1 MLRLILIMALYCMSY
16 PAWAEDDLMSLYQK
30 AEQHYA
36 DYRAALVNTEADRE
50 ELNKAKA
57 LFYPKVQMALSRGR
71 GITDRT
77 TQTAIGSLETSL
89 DYRLENY
96 AFSVRQPLFNKE
108 TWAIYDG
115 AKSFVSA
122 QESLLRQENAKL
134 MLKLTATYLEV
145 LYARA
150 KVDLLH
156 AKVSAVVQ
164 QLRQAEKRY
173 AQGSGTVVEI
183 NEAQTNLDIA
193 NAEIIQADND
203 LNEHLNTL
211 YIMTGE
217 DSLLSAELTV
227 AQLPQALP
235 KEESLDYWLAKAK
248 QEHPEIVAAT
258 YNLEVAK
265 QELEKKRA
273 GHYPTLD
280 LVGVRSYSENDS
292 NNTLGSR
299 FDTTTV
305 ALQMSVP
312 LFAGGYV
319 SASVRQAASKL
330 VAAEESLT
338 GKTREVESQV
348 RKYYSHVIS
357 QFQTI
362 RAYQQAVKS
371 SGVAFDGTQKGFIAG
386 FKTNIEVLDA
396 QQKLFNNQLELT
408 KAHYSLINDWV
419 NLKFSSGLLNQSE
432 LIKISAMFTTQSHTT
447 PPSRSQHETQAR
459 LH

>member
-1 MLRLILIMALYCMSY
+1 MWRISVMVLLWCIGQQ
-16 PAWAEDDLMSLYQK
+16 AWAEEDLNSLYQK
-30 AEQHYA
+30 AVEHNA

-77 TQTAIGSLETSL
+77 TQTAIGAIETNL

-96 AFSVRQPLFNKE
+96 GLTVRQPIFNKE
-108 TWAIYDG
+108 TWAIYGG

-134 MLKLTATYLEV
+134 ILKLTSTYLEI

-150 KVDLLH
+150 KVNLLN
-156 AKVSAVVQ
+156 AKVAAVSQ

-173 AQGSGTVVEI
+173 TQGSGTVVEI

-193 NAEIIQADND
+193 NVETIQAGND

-211 YIMTGE
+211 QILTGE
-217 DSLLSAELTV
+217 TSPLSAELMV
-227 AQLPQALP
+227 SKLPISLP
-235 KEESLDYWLAKAK
+235 KEENIAYWLEMAI
-248 QEHPEIVAAT
+248 QHNPEISAAT
-258 YNLEVAK
+258 HTLEVAK
-265 QELEKKRA
+265 QELEKRRA

-280 LVGVRSYSENDS
+280 LVGARSYSENDS

-305 ALQMSVP
+305 ALQMNVP

-319 SASVRQAASKL
+319 SANVRQAANKL
-330 VAAEESLT
+330 TAAEESLT
-338 GKTREVESQV
+338 AKTREVEYQV
-348 RKYYSHVIS
+348 RKYYNSVET

-362 RAYQQAVKS
+362 NAYQQAVKS
-371 SGVAFDGTQKGFIAG
+371 SRVAMEGTQKGFITG

-396 QQKLFNNQLELT
+396 QQKLFSNQLELT
-408 KAHYSLINDWV
+408 KSQYSLINDLV
-419 NLKFSSGLLNQSE
+419 NLKFSSGLLNQGE
-432 LIKISAMFTTQSHTT
+432 LTKISAMFITTT
-447 PPSRSQHETQAR
+447 PRNQHETQASIQ
-459 LH
+459 

>member
-1 MLRLILIMALYCMSY
+1 MWRISVMVLLWCIGQQ
-16 PAWAEDDLMSLYQK
+16 AWAEEDLNSLYQK
-30 AEQHYA
+30 AVEHNA

-77 TQTAIGSLETSL
+77 TQTAIGAIETNL

-96 AFSVRQPLFNKE
+96 GLTVRQPIFNKE
-108 TWAIYDG
+108 TWAIYGG

-122 QESLLRQENAKL
+122 QESLLSQENAKL
-134 MLKLTATYLEV
+134 ILKLTSTYLEI

-150 KVDLLH
+150 KVNLLN
-156 AKVSAVVQ
+156 AKVTAVSQ

-173 AQGSGTVVEI
+173 TQGSGTVVEI

-193 NAEIIQADND
+193 NVETIQAGND

-211 YIMTGE
+211 QILTGE
-217 DSLLSAELTV
+217 ISPLSAELIV
-227 AQLPQALP
+227 SKLPISLP
-235 KEESLDYWLAKAK
+235 KEENMTYWLGMAT
-248 QEHPEIVAAT
+248 QHNPEISAAT
-258 YNLEVAK
+258 HTLEVAK
-265 QELEKKRA
+265 QELEKRRA

-280 LVGVRSYSENDS
+280 LVGARSYSENDS

-305 ALQMSVP
+305 ALQMNVP

-319 SASVRQAASKL
+319 SANVRQAANKL
-330 VAAEESLT
+330 TAAEESLT
-338 GKTREVESQV
+338 AKTREVEYQV
-348 RKYYSHVIS
+348 RKYYNSVET

-362 RAYQQAVKS
+362 NAYQQAVKS
-371 SGVAFDGTQKGFIAG
+371 SRVAMEGTQKGFIAG

-396 QQKLFNNQLELT
+396 QQKLFSNQLELT
-408 KAHYSLINDWV
+408 KSQYSLINDLV
-419 NLKFSSGLLNQSE
+419 NLKFSSGLLNQGE
-432 LIKISAMFTTQSHTT
+432 LTKISAMFITTI
-447 PPSRSQHETQAR
+447 PRNQHETQASIQ
-459 LH
+459 

>member
-1 MLRLILIMALYCMSY
+1 MWRISVMVLLWCIGQQ
-16 PAWAEDDLMSLYQK
+16 AWAEEDLNSLYQK
-30 AEQHYA
+30 AVEHNA

-77 TQTAIGSLETSL
+77 TQTAIGAIETNL

-96 AFSVRQPLFNKE
+96 GLTVRQPIFNKE
-108 TWAIYDG
+108 TWAIYGG

-134 MLKLTATYLEV
+134 ILKLTSTYLEI

-150 KVDLLH
+150 KVNLLN
-156 AKVSAVVQ
+156 AKVAAVSQ

-173 AQGSGTVVEI
+173 TQGSGTVVEI

-193 NAEIIQADND
+193 NVETIQAGND

-211 YIMTGE
+211 QILTGE
-217 DSLLSAELTV
+217 ISPLSAELIV
-227 AQLPQALP
+227 SKLPISLP
-235 KEESLDYWLAKAK
+235 KEENMTYWLGMAT
-248 QEHPEIVAAT
+248 QHNPEISAAT
-258 YNLEVAK
+258 HTLEVAK
-265 QELEKKRA
+265 QELEKRRA

-280 LVGVRSYSENDS
+280 LVGARSYSENDS

-305 ALQMSVP
+305 ALQMNVP

-319 SASVRQAASKL
+319 SANVRQAANKL
-330 VAAEESLT
+330 IAAEESLT
-338 GKTREVESQV
+338 AKTREVEYQV
-348 RKYYSHVIS
+348 RKYYNSVET

-362 RAYQQAVKS
+362 NAYQQAVKS
-371 SGVAFDGTQKGFIAG
+371 SRVAMEGTQKGFIAG

-396 QQKLFNNQLELT
+396 QQKLFSNQLELT
-408 KAHYSLINDWV
+408 KSQYSLINDLV
-419 NLKFSSGLLNQSE
+419 NLKFSSGLLNQGE
-432 LIKISAMFTTQSHTT
+432 LTKISAMFITTT
-447 PPSRSQHETQAR
+447 PRNQHETQASIQ
-459 LH
+459 

>member
-1 MLRLILIMALYCMSY
+1 MVLLWCIGQQ
-16 PAWAEDDLMSLYQK
+16 AWAEEDLNSLYQK
-30 AEQHYA
+30 AVEHNA

-77 TQTAIGSLETSL
+77 TQTAIGAIETNL

-96 AFSVRQPLFNKE
+96 GLTVRQPIFNKE
-108 TWAIYDG
+108 TWAIYGG

-122 QESLLRQENAKL
+122 QESLLSQENAKL
-134 MLKLTATYLEV
+134 ILKLTSTYLEI

-150 KVDLLH
+150 KVNLLN
-156 AKVSAVVQ
+156 AKVTAVSQ

-173 AQGSGTVVEI
+173 TQGSGTVVEI

-193 NAEIIQADND
+193 NVETIQAGND

-211 YIMTGE
+211 QILTGE
-217 DSLLSAELTV
+217 ISPLSAELIV
-227 AQLPQALP
+227 SKLPISLP
-235 KEESLDYWLAKAK
+235 KEENMTYWLGMAT
-248 QEHPEIVAAT
+248 QHNPEISAAT
-258 YNLEVAK
+258 HTLEVAK
-265 QELEKKRA
+265 QELEKRRA

-280 LVGVRSYSENDS
+280 LVGARSYSENDS

-305 ALQMSVP
+305 ALQMNVP

-319 SASVRQAASKL
+319 SANVRQAANKL
-330 VAAEESLT
+330 TAAEESLT
-338 GKTREVESQV
+338 AKTREVEYQV
-348 RKYYSHVIS
+348 RKYYNSVET

-362 RAYQQAVKS
+362 NAYQQAVKS
-371 SGVAFDGTQKGFIAG
+371 SRVAMEGTQKGFIAG

-396 QQKLFNNQLELT
+396 QQKLFSNQLELT
-408 KAHYSLINDWV
+408 KSQYSLINDLV
-419 NLKFSSGLLNQSE
+419 NLKFSSGLLNQGE
-432 LIKISAMFTTQSHTT
+432 LTKISAMFITTI
-447 PPSRSQHETQAR
+447 PRNQHETQASIQ
-459 LH
+459 

>member
-1 MLRLILIMALYCMSY
+1 MWRISVMVLLWCIGQQ
-16 PAWAEDDLMSLYQK
+16 AWAEEDLNSLYQK
-30 AEQHYA
+30 AVEHNA

-77 TQTAIGSLETSL
+77 TQTAIGAIETNL

-96 AFSVRQPLFNKE
+96 GLTVRQPIFNKE
-108 TWAIYDG
+108 TWAIYGG

-134 MLKLTATYLEV
+134 ILKLTSTYLEI

-150 KVDLLH
+150 KVNLLN
-156 AKVSAVVQ
+156 AKVTAVSQ

-173 AQGSGTVVEI
+173 TQGSGTVVEI

-193 NAEIIQADND
+193 NVETIQAGND

-211 YIMTGE
+211 QILTGE
-217 DSLLSAELTV
+217 ISPLSAELIV
-227 AQLPQALP
+227 SKLPISLP
-235 KEESLDYWLAKAK
+235 KEENMTYWLGMAT
-248 QEHPEIVAAT
+248 QHNPEISAAT
-258 YNLEVAK
+258 HTLEVAK
-265 QELEKKRA
+265 QELEKRRA

-280 LVGVRSYSENDS
+280 LVGARSYSENDS

-305 ALQMSVP
+305 ALQMNVP

-319 SASVRQAASKL
+319 SANVRQAANKL
-330 VAAEESLT
+330 TAAEESLT
-338 GKTREVESQV
+338 AKTREVEYQV
-348 RKYYSHVIS
+348 RKYYNSVET

-362 RAYQQAVKS
+362 NAYQQAVKS
-371 SGVAFDGTQKGFIAG
+371 SRVAMEGTQKGFIAG

-396 QQKLFNNQLELT
+396 QQKLFSNQLELT
-408 KAHYSLINDWV
+408 KSQYSLINDLV
-419 NLKFSSGLLNQSE
+419 NLKFSSGLLNQGE
-432 LIKISAMFTTQSHTT
+432 LTKISAMFITTT
-447 PPSRSQHETQAR
+447 PRNQHETQASIQ
-459 LH
+459 

>member
-1 MLRLILIMALYCMSY
+1 MWRISVMVLLWCIGQQ
-16 PAWAEDDLMSLYQK
+16 AWAEEDLNSLYQK
-30 AEQHYA
+30 AVEHNA

-77 TQTAIGSLETSL
+77 TQTAIGAIETNL

-96 AFSVRQPLFNKE
+96 GLTVRQPIFNKE
-108 TWAIYDG
+108 TWAIYGG

-134 MLKLTATYLEV
+134 ILKLTSTYLEI

-150 KVDLLH
+150 KVNLLN
-156 AKVSAVVQ
+156 AKVTAVSQ

-173 AQGSGTVVEI
+173 TQGSGTVVEI

-193 NAEIIQADND
+193 NVETIQAGND

-211 YIMTGE
+211 QILTGE
-217 DSLLSAELTV
+217 ISPLSAELMV
-227 AQLPQALP
+227 SKLPISLP
-235 KEESLDYWLAKAK
+235 KEENMTYWLGMAT
-248 QEHPEIVAAT
+248 QHNPEISAAT
-258 YNLEVAK
+258 HTLEVAK
-265 QELEKKRA
+265 QELEKRRA

-280 LVGVRSYSENDS
+280 LVGARSYSENDS

-305 ALQMSVP
+305 ALQMNVP

-319 SASVRQAASKL
+319 SANVRQAANKL
-330 VAAEESLT
+330 TAAEESLT
-338 GKTREVESQV
+338 AKTREVEYQV
-348 RKYYSHVIS
+348 RKYYNSVET

-362 RAYQQAVKS
+362 NAYQQAVKS
-371 SGVAFDGTQKGFIAG
+371 SRVAMEGTQKGFIAG

-396 QQKLFNNQLELT
+396 QQKLFSNQLELT
-408 KAHYSLINDWV
+408 KSQYSLINDLV
-419 NLKFSSGLLNQSE
+419 NLKFSSGLLNQGE
-432 LIKISAMFTTQSHTT
+432 LTKISAMFITTT
-447 PPSRSQHETQAR
+447 PRNQHETQASIQ
-459 LH
+459 

>member
-1 MLRLILIMALYCMSY
+1 MLRVIAIMALCCIAQ
-16 PAWAEDDLMSLYQK
+16 PALAEDDLMGLYQK
-30 AEQHYA
+30 SVEHYA

-77 TQTAIGSLETSL
+77 TQTAIGTLESNL

-115 AKSFVSA
+115 AKSFVNA
-122 QESLLRQENAKL
+122 QESLLLHENAKL

-145 LYARA
+145 LYARD
-150 KVDLLH
+150 KVDLLNTK
-156 AKVSAVVQ
+156 ASAVTQ

-173 AQGSGTVVEI
+173 TQGNGTVVEI

-211 YIMTGE
+211 NIMTGE
-217 DSLLSAELTV
+217 NNLLTAELKV
-227 AQLPQALP
+227 AKLPQSLP
-235 KEESLDYWLAKAK
+235 KEEGIDFWLAQAK
-248 QEHPEIVAAT
+248 QVHPEIAAAT

-265 QELEKKRA
+265 QELQKKRA

-319 SASVRQAASKL
+319 NASVRQAASKIT
-330 VAAEESLT
+330 AAEESLT
-338 GKTREVESQV
+338 AKTREVESQV
-348 RKYYSHVIS
+348 RKYYSHVVS

-371 SGVAFDGTQKGFIAG
+371 SRIALEGTQKGFVAG

-419 NLKFSSGLLNQSE
+419 NLKFSSGLLSQSE
-432 LIKISAMFTTQSHTT
+432 LAKISTMFSIPSSTT
-447 PPSRSQHETQAR
+447 PTRSTNETQAR
-459 LH
+459 LQ

>member
-1 MLRLILIMALYCMSY
+1 MWRLSIIVALWCICQQ
-16 PAWAEDDLMSLYQK
+16 ATAEEDLNSLYQK
-30 AEQHYA
+30 AVEHNA

-71 GITDRT
+71 GVTDRT
-77 TQTAIGSLETSL
+77 TQTTIGALETNF

-96 AFSVRQPLFNKE
+96 GLTVRQPIFNKE
-108 TWAIYDG
+108 TWAIYGG

-122 QESLLRQENAKL
+122 QESLLQQENAKL
-134 MLKLTATYLEV
+134 ILKLTSTYLEV
-145 LYARA
+145 LYANA
-150 KVDLLH
+150 KVNLLN
-156 AKVSAVVQ
+156 AKIKAVTQ
-164 QLRQAEKRY
+164 QLNQAEKRY
-173 AQGSGTVVEI
+173 AQGSGTIVET

-193 NAEIIQADND
+193 HAETIQAEND
-203 LNEHLNTL
+203 LSAHLNTL
-211 YIMTGE
+211 QILTGE
-217 DSLLSAELTV
+217 NNLPATELQV
-227 AQLPQALP
+227 AKLPATLP
-235 KEESLDYWLAKAK
+235 KEESMDYWLDMAK
-248 QEHPEIVAAT
+248 QNNPEIAAAT
-258 YNLEVAK
+258 YTLDVAK

-305 ALQMSVP
+305 ALQMNVP

-319 SASVRQAASKL
+319 NASVRQAASKL
-330 VAAEESLT
+330 TAAEETLT
-338 GKTREVESQV
+338 AKTREVEYQV
-348 RKYYSHVIS
+348 RKYYNSIEI

-371 SGVAFDGTQKGFIAG
+371 SRVAMEGTQKGFIAG

-396 QQKLFNNQLELT
+396 QQKLFSNQLELT
-408 KAHYSLINDWV
+408 KTQYSLINDLV
-419 NLKFSSGLLNQSE
+419 NLKFSSGLLNQGE
-432 LIKISAMFTTQSHTT
+432 LTKISGMFVTI
-447 PPSRSQHETQAR
+447 PSRSLNETQASIQ
-459 LH
+459 

>member
-1 MLRLILIMALYCMSY
+1 MWRVSVILLLWCVGQ
-16 PAWAEDDLMSLYQK
+16 PTWAEEDLNSLYQK
-30 AEQHYA
+30 AVEHNA
-36 DYRAALVNTEADRE
+36 DYRAALMNTEADRE

-77 TQTAIGSLETSL
+77 TQTSIGAIETNF

-96 AFSVRQPLFNKE
+96 GLTVRQPIFNKE
-108 TWAIYDG
+108 TWAIYGG

-134 MLKLTATYLEV
+134 ILKLTSTYLEI

-150 KVDLLH
+150 KVSLLN
-156 AKVSAVVQ
+156 AKIKAVSQ

-193 NAEIIQADND
+193 NVETIQAGND

-211 YIMTGE
+211 QILTGE
-217 DSLLSAELTV
+217 TSPLSAELM
-227 AQLPQALP
+227 ASKLPISLP
-235 KEESLDYWLAKAK
+235 KEENMEYWLGMAN
-248 QEHPEIVAAT
+248 QLNPEISAAT
-258 YNLEVAK
+258 HTLEVAK
-265 QELEKKRA
+265 QELEKRRA

-280 LVGVRSYSENDS
+280 LVGARSYSENDS

-305 ALQMSVP
+305 ALQMNVP

-319 SASVRQAASKL
+319 SANVRQAANKL
-330 VAAEESLT
+330 TAAEESLT
-338 GKTREVESQV
+338 AKTREVEYQV
-348 RKYYSHVIS
+348 RKYYNSVET

-362 RAYQQAVKS
+362 NAYQQAVKS
-371 SGVAFDGTQKGFIAG
+371 SRVALEGTQKGFVAG

-396 QQKLFNNQLELT
+396 QQKLFSNQLELT
-408 KAHYSLINDWV
+408 KSQYSLINDLV
-419 NLKFSSGLLNQSE
+419 NLKFSSGLLNQGE
-432 LIKISAMFTTQSHTT
+432 LTKISAMFITTT
-447 PPSRSQHETQAR
+447 PRSPHETQASIQ
-459 LH
+459 

>member
-1 MLRLILIMALYCMSY
+1 MWRISVMVLLWCIGQQ
-16 PAWAEDDLMSLYQK
+16 AWAEEDLNSLYQK
-30 AEQHYA
+30 AVEHNA

-77 TQTAIGSLETSL
+77 TQTAIGAIETNL

-96 AFSVRQPLFNKE
+96 GLTVRQPIFNKE
-108 TWAIYDG
+108 TWAIYGG

-134 MLKLTATYLEV
+134 ILKLTSTYLEI

-150 KVDLLH
+150 KVNLLN
-156 AKVSAVVQ
+156 AKVAAVSQ

-173 AQGSGTVVEI
+173 TQGSGTVVEI

-193 NAEIIQADND
+193 NVETIQAGND

-211 YIMTGE
+211 QILTGE
-217 DSLLSAELTV
+217 ISPLSAELIV
-227 AQLPQALP
+227 SKLPISLP
-235 KEESLDYWLAKAK
+235 KEENMTYWLGMAT
-248 QEHPEIVAAT
+248 QHNPEISAAT
-258 YNLEVAK
+258 HTLEVAK
-265 QELEKKRA
+265 QELEKRRA

-280 LVGVRSYSENDS
+280 LVGARSYSENDS

-305 ALQMSVP
+305 ALQMNVP

-319 SASVRQAASKL
+319 SANVRQAANKL
-330 VAAEESLT
+330 TAAEESLT
-338 GKTREVESQV
+338 AKTREVEYQV
-348 RKYYSHVIS
+348 RKYYNSVET

-362 RAYQQAVKS
+362 NAYQQAVKS
-371 SGVAFDGTQKGFIAG
+371 SRVAMEGTQKGFIAG

-396 QQKLFNNQLELT
+396 QQKLFSNQLELT
-408 KAHYSLINDWV
+408 KSQYSLINDLV
-419 NLKFSSGLLNQSE
+419 NLKFSSGLLNQGE
-432 LIKISAMFTTQSHTT
+432 LTKISAMFITTT
-447 PPSRSQHETQAR
+447 PRNQHETQASIQ
-459 LH
+459 

>member
-1 MLRLILIMALYCMSY
+1 MWRLSIIVALWGICQQ
-16 PAWAEDDLMSLYQK
+16 AVAGEDLNSLYQK
-30 AEQHYA
+30 AVEHNA
-36 DYRAALVNTEADRE
+36 DYRAAMVNTEADRE

-71 GITDRT
+71 GVTDRT
-77 TQTAIGSLETSL
+77 TQTTIGSVETNL

-96 AFSVRQPLFNKE
+96 GLTLRQPIFNKE
-108 TWAIYDG
+108 TWAIYGG

-134 MLKLTATYLEV
+134 ILKLTATYLEV
-145 LYARA
+145 LYANA
-150 KVDLLH
+150 KVNLLN
-156 AKVSAVVQ
+156 AKIKAVTQ
-164 QLRQAEKRY
+164 QLNQAEKRY
-173 AQGSGTVVEI
+173 AQGSGTIVEI

-193 NAEIIQADND
+193 HAETIQAEND
-203 LNEHLNTL
+203 LEAHLNTL
-211 YIMTGE
+211 QILTGE
-217 DSLLSAELTV
+217 NNLPTTELQV
-227 AQLPQALP
+227 SKLPNTLP
-235 KEESLDYWLAKAK
+235 KEETMDYWLEMAK
-248 QEHPEIVAAT
+248 QNNPEIAAAT
-258 YNLEVAK
+258 YTLDVAK

-305 ALQMSVP
+305 ALQMNVP

-319 SASVRQAASKL
+319 NASVRQAASKL
-330 VAAEESLT
+330 TEAEETLT
-338 GKTREVESQV
+338 AKTREVEYQV
-348 RKYYSHVIS
+348 RKYYNSVES

-371 SGVAFDGTQKGFIAG
+371 SRVAMEGTQKGFVAG

-396 QQKLFNNQLELT
+396 QQKLFSNQLELT
-408 KAHYSLINDWV
+408 KTQYSLINDLV
-419 NLKFSSGLLNQSE
+419 NLKFSSGLLNQGE
-432 LIKISAMFTTQSHTT
+432 LTKISAMFITF
-447 PPSRSQHETQAR
+447 PSRSPNETQASIQ
-459 LH
+459 